1 MNTNLKKSVLSI
13 AFVAMAMMFNVNVQ
27 AANGSDTTKM
37 AKKKMDKMAMKKED
51 KMKMDDKMS
60 KDKMKMDGKMSKD
73 KMKTDKMKMKK
84 DSSKM
89 KM

>member
-1 MNTNLKKSVLSI
+1 MRTNLKKSVLSI
-13 AFVAMAMMFNVNVQ
+13 ALVAMALSFTPNLKATAAVN
-27 AANGSDTTKM
+27 NGSDTTKM
-37 AKKKMDKMAMKKED
+37 AKKKMDKMDKMKKED

-60 KDKMKMDGKMSKD
+60 KDKKKM
-73 KMKTDKMKMKK
+73 DKMKMKK

>member
-51 KMKMDDKMS
+51 KMKMD
-60 KDKMKMDGKMSKD
+60 GKMSKD